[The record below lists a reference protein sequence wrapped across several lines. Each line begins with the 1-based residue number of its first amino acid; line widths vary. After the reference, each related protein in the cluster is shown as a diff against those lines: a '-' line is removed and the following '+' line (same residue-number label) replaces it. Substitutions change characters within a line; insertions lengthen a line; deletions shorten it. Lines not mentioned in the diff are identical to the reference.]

1 MAIGGAVV
9 VGARGGGA
17 EAWELAAGFGEPA
30 AAGLL
35 ARSLAGTVEGVLK
48 ADLNA
53 NFFFGAKV
61 ERVS

>member
-1 MAIGGAVV
+1 